1 MQVKTDSNR
10 PVVLLMSRTSHN
22 EVLSLVLVQ
31 NGYDG
36 NLQQLNNDM
45 GSLKVIITGIS
56 WPDRNLKSTLKGKI
70 NSVIL
75 NELQYVLFSFIYW
88 ACEASKTSFNLVF

>member
-36 NLQQLNNDM
+36 NLQQLNNDT

-70 NSVIL
+70 DSVIF

-88 ACEASKTSFNLVF
+88 AYEASKTSFYLVF